1 MIDGMRGLRRSLPGL
16 VAAMLGLGMVSPRRL
31 HAETQPFVV
40 PIIRP
45 NIGLLALLTD
55 EKERGLAFHLPL
67 GAAIGWSGSGFGRIF
82 GATPWVLPELG
93 YELRTSGHHDSHV
106 ASIGCGIGY
115 GVLAPIIGTYTP
127 RVLIGWADGQ
137 TAVGFRHGIAFH
149 ALMTAVSLEVSHQ
162 VLHVGESFSHEIQLT
177 AGLNLG
183 PLLLAALW

>member
-1 MIDGMRGLRRSLPGL
+1 MKKSAAWRSIFPL
-16 VAAMLGLGMVSPRRL
+16 VRRL
-31 HAETQPFVV
+31 AGRDRVLDASSGQ
-40 PIIRP
+40 R
-45 NIGLLALLTD
+45 
-55 EKERGLAFHLPL
+55 RG
-67 GAAIGWSGSGFGRIF
+67 S
-82 GATPWVLPELG
+82 LPELG

-127 RVLIGWADGQ
+127 RVLVGWADGQ

-162 VLHVGESFSHEIQLT
+162 VLRVGESFSHEIQLT